1 MLKDLVKLRI
11 TMAVAVSCAAGYVL
25 ASSRFDF
32 GLLETVLGTF
42 VLACG
47 SAALNHMQDRHYDA
61 KMQRTSNRPLPS
73 GGLSLRQVGLFTWVL
88 CHAGALFLWARAGT
102 TPFLLGLLT
111 MFCYNVLYTYLKR
124 VTSIAV
130 IPGALV
136 GALPPLIGWTAAGGD
151 LLDPRALTLAF
162 FFFIWQIPHFW
173 ILVLMHNRDYAGA
186 GYPTLKL
193 LFSEAQITRL
203 TYSWLLGTVAAGCLF
218 HLNGLT
224 SSHLFAGIYL
234 VMSSAMLIF
243 VARKLFQTPQQLM
256 PAFKSVLFF
265 MLAVSAMLIA
275 EPLLG

>member
-1 MLKDLVKLRI
+1 MLKDLVKFRI

-25 ASSRFDF
+25 ASARFDF
-32 GLLETVLGTF
+32 RLLETVLGTF

-47 SAALNHMQDRHYDA
+47 SAALNQMQDRHYDA
-61 KMQRTSNRPLPS
+61 RMQRTSKRPLPS
-73 GGLSLRQVGLFTWVL
+73 GELSLRQGGIFTWVL

-102 TPFLLGLLT
+102 TPFLIGMATLL
-111 MFCYNVLYTYLKR
+111 CYNVLYTYLKR
-124 VTSIAV
+124 VSSLAV

-136 GALPPLIGWTAAGGD
+136 GALPPLIGWTAAGGE
-151 LLDPRALTLAF
+151 LLDARALTLAF

-193 LFSEAQITRL
+193 IFSEAQITRL

-224 SSHLFAGIYL
+224 SSHFFAGLYL
-234 VMSSAMLIF
+234 IISASMLIF

-256 PAFKSVLFF
+256 PAFQSVLFF
-265 MLAVSAMLIA
+265 LLAVSAMLIA
-275 EPLLG
+275 EPFLG